1 MKVSCIIPVYNE
13 AERVLG
19 VLRAVVGHPL
29 VDEVIVVNDGST
41 DTSKAVLENQPGI
54 RFFSYDENRGK
65 SGAIAYG
72 LVQAKNNIADYVGGH
87 QKQEHPISVY
97 GAARDK
103 QTGKNRNYRALN
115 YGDGKNY
122 GVTVR
127 EQKFGQ
133 TLKRKYHF
141 IDWPSLSF
149 L

>member
-1 MKVSCIIPVYNE
+1 MLLFINMKVSCIIPVYNE

-72 LVQAKNNIADYVGGH
+72 LAQAKNELVM
-87 QKQEHPISVY
+87 
-97 GAARDK
+97 
-103 QTGKNRNYRALN
+103 
-115 YGDGKNY
+115 
-122 GVTVR
+122 
-127 EQKFGQ
+127 
-133 TLKRKYHF
+133 F
-141 IDWPSLSF
+141 IDSDLIGLSAESIAALIF
-149 L
+149 PV